1 MPHGAPD
8 TWKDLSPRSRT
19 AVLAHLRAHAVAEDD
34 LRKVTSLLDTI
45 TSLPPD
51 RPRRALKQQE
61 LAALLAA
68 RRSVHGWAEVHDAL
82 APALAPPA
90 PAVSALPAPL
100 AVSSPPA
107 PPLARPPTRP
117 PPPLHATAA
126 DGAWP
131 ARAHPEAA
139 RVSRARIPVTGPLYL
154 AVDEYWP
161 PDRPNEGVIAGFALT
176 RGLATTVGWP
186 VVRNHLERHS
196 RQSHAEAVRRV
207 FQTRDV
213 VPFVLPMRVPGARVA
228 DRYDALIDAALLVL
242 LGWVL
247 APDPSVDHVQVHV
260 VLGEVGGILPGE
272 TRTARFQGLIEGL
285 SLVNPERFRAWRIR
299 EVRFTRADDVLIAY
313 ADAVS
318 KLAHAHNAAR
328 QELARELKLRDAPGY
343 FELSTELLP
352 TLLRLEQM
360 ERAGNVRDILDL
372 GRAIHGS
379 RLLAGVFDDLRARIA
394 SNAWLRTRL
403 LAEVNARFD
412 RDDLGRAD
420 VEVLQD
426 VARALIEPQPGD
438 PLSLQALH
446 AALRVQ
452 DANREGAPERVRD
465 EVFQWQRLAVEA
477 RRTHPVAALLLDLH
491 LAVHLNDRGE
501 FEASESLMAG
511 WIEAGDERALSP
523 QHRAWLRS
531 SLGQSLAYQER
542 HADAR
547 THFDAALL
555 ALRASTAEPDKR
567 ARDLDQTGSLRA
579 LNAVC
584 EDPYTAESAV
594 TELLGPLDEAAA
606 SLASSDDPRAR
617 LRHHLLARWMYD
629 SRHEGPAWR
638 AYLSARD
645 RWWTG
650 EGPPWPLIAV
660 YRALLLHRD
669 GLVTA
674 ADAAAQCAHAAT
686 LATGRGGAWG
696 RVTGAA
702 LAVVACCLD
711 ASPERVSAARA
722 WVDAGAH
729 GQPSAEAAMR
739 ALRGVAARPSGGR
752 VDEALRALPFNLR

>member
-1 MPHGAPD
+1 MHPGDPD
-8 TWKDLSPRSRT
+8 SWKDLSPRSRT
-19 AVLAHLRAHAVAEDD
+19 AVLAHLRAHAVGEED
-34 LRKVTSLLDTI
+34 LRRVTSLLDTVAA
-45 TSLPPD
+45 LAPD
-51 RPRRALKQQE
+51 RPRRAVKLQE

-68 RRSVHGWAEVHDAL
+68 HRDDVGWGLVHDAL
-82 APALAPPA
+82 APVLRA
-90 PAVSALPAPL
+90 
-100 AVSSPPA
+100 SSPSPA
-107 PPLARPPTRP
+107 TSPSPVPPPLSSLRAPTRP
-117 PPPLHATAA
+117 PPPRVTAA

-131 ARAHPEAA
+131 ARASSDAPRAT
-139 RVSRARIPVTGPLYL
+139 RARIPVTGPLYL

-161 PDRPNEGVIAGFALT
+161 ADRPNEGVIAGFALT

-186 VVRNHLERHS
+186 IVRNHLERHS

-213 VPFVLPMRVPGARVA
+213 VPFVLPMRLPGERVA

-247 APDPSVDHVQVHV
+247 APDPAVDHVQVHV

-318 KLAHAHNAAR
+318 KLAHAHNPAR

-394 SNAWLRTRL
+394 SNAWLRARL

-452 DANREGAPERVRD
+452 DANRDGAPERVRD

-511 WIEAGDERALSP
+511 WVDAGDERALSP

-531 SLGQSLAYQER
+531 SLGQSLAYQGR
-542 HADAR
+542 HDLAR
-547 THFDAALL
+547 SHFDAALA

-567 ARDLDQTGSLRA
+567 ARDLDQTGCLRA

-584 EDPYTAESAV
+584 EDPSRAEPVVA
-594 TELLGPLDEAAA
+594 ELLGPLDEAAA
-606 SLASSDDPRAR
+606 QLGPGDDPRLR
-617 LRHHLLARWMYD
+617 SRHHVLLRWMYD
-629 SRHEGPAWR
+629 ARHDGAAWA

-650 EGPPWPLIAV
+650 EGHPWPLITV
-660 YRALLLHRD
+660 YRALLLRRAV
-669 GLVTA
+669 LLSPA
-674 ADAAAQCAHAAT
+674 EAAAQCAHAA
-686 LATGRGGAWG
+686 AQAAGRGGSWG

-711 ASPERVSAARA
+711 ATSERVDAARA
-722 WVDAGAH
+722 WLG
-729 GQPSAEAAMR
+729 GEAPEAPAARAVLR
-739 ALRGVAARPSGGR
+739 ALRDVATRPSPSR